1 MKLIYAG
8 SAFLIGIFL
17 GTFTPGFPVWLYTVP
32 LPLIVFLAFRR
43 RLKALA
49 LVVICLLLLAA
60 GSWRGQ
66 SAAASK
72 IGDLSSFNGKG
83 VVEMT
88 GKIQT
93 DPETLDRNVRFVFQ
107 AERIVSGQSE
117 RPVSGQVLVYASL
130 LPPANNTRQSPYF
143 RYGDTLTIRGRLETP
158 GGSENPGYRQYLAN
172 HGIGSTFSFPQRVV
186 FLAASEQPVVPWIY
200 ELRTHLSR
208 SLQSLL
214 PEPQA
219 SLAEGIILGIRT
231 NIPKTL
237 SDAFTHTGT
246 THVLAISGQNL
257 TIIAGLLTALAVWVL
272 GRRRQLY
279 IILAVVSVW
288 FYALLAGMGPSV
300 LRAVIMATIF
310 LSAHLFGRP
319 GSAAPAV
326 TFAAVLMVG
335 WQPGILSDISFQL
348 SFLSILG
355 LIYLAPPLQ
364 AAIARWTENGV
375 TDHWWGTPLA
385 MMTDALAVSLS
396 AVLFTL
402 PVVAYNFHTIS
413 PAGIPATLLLLP
425 VLPAV
430 MLLSGAAAFAGLLV
444 TALAHVLAW
453 AAWVPLSFMVVVVTV
468 FDRLP
473 LSFFKVESFG
483 AGHVAWYFAALA
495 AVVWIARDPHH
506 HFHLVRN
513 ALSALRVLNP
523 LVAPCVAFFRPNKYS
538 FAVLLIAAFLLWMAA
553 ANASD
558 GNLHVTFFG
567 PGEGE
572 SVLIQTPSGKNILVG
587 GGPSPEKLNL
597 ALGKRLAFWDK
608 KIDLLVVPAPASTPV
623 PGLTAVLRR
632 YAVERVLE
640 PHTGALLSP
649 ASYREWRRE
658 AGRQAIPTTT
668 AATGQSI
675 DLGRGYALNVLA
687 APETSTS
694 TPSIGAS
701 GSAIVLK
708 VVAGD
713 VSFLLTPPAGPP
725 EVRSLLDNRV
735 DLRSTVIQRP
745 TTTPGE
751 AALDRLLEAV
761 SPQILVVSARPAST
775 TGPIPHPSASV
786 VAIEP
791 DAAGVELITDGQRL
805 WYRDLR

>member
-17 GTFTPGFPVWLYTVP
+17 GTFTPGFPVWLYAVP
-32 LPLIVFLAFRR
+32 LPLIVFLAFKR

-83 VVEMT
+83 VAEMT

-117 RPVSGQVLVYASL
+117 RAVSGQVLVYASL
-130 LPPANNTRQSPYF
+130 LPPANSTRQSPYF
-143 RYGDTLTIRGRLETP
+143 RFGDTLTIRGRLATP

-172 HGIGSTFSFPQRVV
+172 HGIGSTLSFPQRVAFV
-186 FLAASEQPVVPWIY
+186 AASEQPVVPWIY
-200 ELRTHLSR
+200 QLRTSLSR

-237 SDAFTHTGT
+237 SDAFKHTGT

-257 TIIAGLLTALAVWVL
+257 TIIAGLMTALAVWLL
-272 GRRRQLY
+272 GRRRQWY

-300 LRAVIMATIF
+300 LRAVIMATVF
-310 LSAHLFGRP
+310 LSAHLLGRP
-319 GSAAPAV
+319 GSAAPA
-326 TFAAVLMVG
+326 TFLAAAVMVG
-335 WQPGILSDISFQL
+335 WQPAILSDISFQL

-355 LIYLAPPLQ
+355 LTYLAPPLQ
-364 AAIARWTENGV
+364 AASDRWTQSSARE
-375 TDHWWGTPLA
+375 HWWGTPLA

-402 PVVAYNFHTIS
+402 PVIAYNFHTIS

-430 MLLSGAAAFAGLLV
+430 MLLSGAAAFAGLIV
-444 TALAHVLAW
+444 PALAHVLAW
-453 AAWVPLSFMVVVVTV
+453 AAWVPLSFMVAVVTV

-473 LSFFKVESFG
+473 LSFLQVESFG
-483 AGHVAWYFAALA
+483 AGHVVWYFATLA
-495 AVVWIARDPHH
+495 AGVWIAHDPRR

-513 ALSALRVLNP
+513 ALSALRVLKP

-538 FAVLLIAAFLLWMAA
+538 FAVLLLAAFLLWMATA
-553 ANASD
+553 DAPD

-567 PGEGE
+567 PGAGE

-587 GGPSPEKLNL
+587 GGPSSEKLNL
-597 ALGKRLAFWDK
+597 ALGRRLAFWDK
-608 KIDLLVVPAPASTPV
+608 KIDLLVVPSPAPTPL
-623 PGLTAVLRR
+623 PGLTAILRR

-640 PHTGALLSP
+640 PHTGTPTSP

-658 AGRQAIPTTT
+658 VGRQAIPTTT

-675 DLGRGYALNVLA
+675 DLGRGYALNVVA
-687 APETSTS
+687 APEPTSS
-694 TPSIGAS
+694 EPSDGAS

-708 VVAGD
+708 VVAED
-713 VSFLLTPPAGPP
+713 LSFLLTPPAGPP
-725 EVRSLLDNRV
+725 EVRALLDQRV
-735 DLRSTVIQRP
+735 DLRSAVFLAGSATLD
-745 TTTPGE
+745 TPP
-751 AALDRLLEAV
+751 LDRLLEAA
-761 SPQILVVSARPAST
+761 SPQVLVISGRPT
-775 TGPIPHPSASV
+775 NTPGPIPYPGASV
-786 VAIEP
+786 VAVKP
-791 DAAGVELITDGQRL
+791 DATGVELITDGHRL